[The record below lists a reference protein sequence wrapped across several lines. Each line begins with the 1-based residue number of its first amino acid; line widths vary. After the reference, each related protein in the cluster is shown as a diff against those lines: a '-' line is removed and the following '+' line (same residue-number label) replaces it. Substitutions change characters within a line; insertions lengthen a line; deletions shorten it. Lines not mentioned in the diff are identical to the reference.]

1 MGIVVAVVAVAVA
14 AAAAAALP
22 KVLNL
27 CCRTPLEQV
36 ASIGFAA
43 LLRLPFISRFVAA
56 YVP

>member
-1 MGIVVAVVAVAVA
+1 MAGGA
-14 AAAAAALP
+14 AAAAAAAVAAALP

-36 ASIGFAA
+36 DPIGFAA